1 MTTSPDLVP
10 TRREREPACPC
21 LRSHSPVAPHGLPCP
36 IGYPYPVPTSPFPY
50 FRTGMPPLPAC
61 YKGTDGD
68 SHMKRLLLVLFAAL
82 LLGVHSP
89 SPATARGW
97 PWGHHSKSKSA
108 SAAAAPA
115 DAEAAPKKSSKPKNA
130 KTPKAKH
137 EKHQQASGDHLY
149 SMPKSVGWLHKGP
162 GPAGAGS

>member
-1 MTTSPDLVP
+1 MLQRD
-10 TRREREPACPC
+10 
-21 LRSHSPVAPHGLPCP
+21 
-36 IGYPYPVPTSPFPY
+36 
-50 FRTGMPPLPAC
+50 
-61 YKGTDGD
+61 DGD

-82 LLGVHSP
+82 LLGALSP

-137 EKHQQASGDHLY
+137 EKHQQASGAHLY
-149 SMPKSVGWLHKGP
+149 SIPQSVGWLHKGP